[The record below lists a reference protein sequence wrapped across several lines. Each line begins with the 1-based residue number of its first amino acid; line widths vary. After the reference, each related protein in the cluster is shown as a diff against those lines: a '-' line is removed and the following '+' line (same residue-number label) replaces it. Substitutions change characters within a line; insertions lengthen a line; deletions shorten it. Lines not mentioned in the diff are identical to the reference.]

1 MDEERDEIEQHI
13 DKPDFVSYP
22 GIKSE
27 SELQLNGIVGFI
39 PDATF
44 AIDKKGR
51 VIAWNRAMESMTGV
65 KADDILGIGDYEY
78 SLPFYGFRQPILID
92 LVLQPD
98 PNLEAEYEAME
109 RDGMSLTGEVFI
121 SSFGTNGSYIWA
133 KASPLY
139 DSNGNIT
146 GAIESTR
153 DITERKYTE
162 DALKERESKF
172 RLLFERSADAMFLL
186 DGRKFIDCNNAAVE
200 MMKCSSRTELLDIH
214 PSEISPERQR
224 DGRSSREKSE
234 DMIKKAFEKGTHKFE
249 WTRLRSNGEEFPV
262 MITLTVIPWKG
273 EQILH
278 VTVKD
283 ITERK
288 AAEKSLLQSRELY
301 RNLVENLNDIIL
313 FLDPSGRITYI
324 SPVVEQV
331 FGYSP
336 RELIGRSFEEHIH
349 KDDLAG
355 VKERFEQAITGKL
368 EAYEFRF
375 LDKENRVR
383 YVRASAR
390 LSGVPDSL
398 KGLTVTLTDITDH
411 KKAEMELKESED
423 RYRLLVE
430 SSPDGIMIHQD
441 GIVIFANRAS
451 AVLLNA
457 DKPEEL
463 VGKPV
468 MSFVH
473 PDYIRTVQDRIHSTQ
488 YARDEA
494 PLIEEKFLGIDGTQI
509 DVEVAAIPFTNRG
522 KPATQVVFREIT
534 RRKKAEEALQR
545 YKLLSDHSRDII
557 LFIQKEDGRILEAN
571 DAAMRTYGC
580 SRKDLLNLTIH
591 DLRAPASSAL
601 TQDQMDVAET
611 QGILFETVHKR
622 HDGSLFPVEVSSEGA
637 IIGGTRTLIS
647 VVRDISE
654 RCRAIRTIERL
665 ANFPDENP
673 NPVLRISSDSAIIYA
688 NQSSKELL
696 GQWGCQVGQLLPNG
710 YRNIIE
716 KTLRS
721 GKSSEIECVAGK
733 IVYSLVFAPIAG
745 MGYVNIY
752 GEDITER
759 KQAKNALM
767 ESEERYRTLSEAAPD
782 LIFIV
787 NRDDKV
793 EYVNKFAAKYLGLQP
808 EEVIGRARSELFPQH
823 ISDKLKLG
831 LQKAFEN
838 GEAFRNSNDKTS
850 LCGRDVWLDTQIVPL
865 RKNSGIVTAVMEV
878 SRDITDLKRS
888 EEILRNAKEA
898 AEAATRAKSEFLANM
913 SHEIRTPMNAVI
925 GMTDLLL
932 DEDLTSN
939 QKECL
944 ETIRRS
950 GEALLSIINNI
961 LDLSKIEAGLTDLE
975 CQPFELH
982 RCVETSLDLVSAD
995 ANKKG
1000 LSIKCEF
1007 EDSAPA
1013 VILGD
1018 PTRLSQILVNLL
1030 SNSVK
1035 FTETGEISLAV
1046 SAQRLEGENYE
1057 IHFAVKDTGIGI
1069 PRDKMERLFKSF
1081 SQIDS
1086 STTRKYG
1093 GTGLGLAISKKLV
1106 EMMNGTIWV
1115 ESEAGSDTTFHFTI
1129 KVEKTLKEPIDLI
1142 KLDSKYDARLHGNL
1156 DPHLSIL
1163 LAEDNLVNQMV
1174 TQRMLNKLGCRADIA
1189 SNGIEVLRALERQS
1203 YDVII
1208 MDVLMPEMDGL
1219 EATKEIR
1226 RRWPGNSPKIIA
1238 MTASVLKGD
1247 RETCL
1252 AAGMDGYISKPAKLV
1267 ELRSALESK
1276 VITPR

>member
-1 MDEERDEIEQHI
+1 MDEMERSR

-22 GIKSE
+22 GIRSE
-27 SELQLNGIVGFI
+27 SERQLNGIVSFL

-65 KADDILGIGDYEY
+65 KADDILGFGDYEY

-121 SSFGTNGSYIWA
+121 SSFGTNGTYIWA

-146 GAIESTR
+146 GAIESLR
-153 DITERKYTE
+153 DITERKYAE
-162 DALKERESKF
+162 EALKESESKF

-186 DGRKFIDCNNAAVE
+186 DGKKFIDCNNAAVE
-200 MMKCSSRTELLDIH
+200 MMKCSSRAELLDLH
-214 PSEISPERQR
+214 PSEISPEKQT
-224 DGRSSREKSE
+224 DGQSSREKSE
-234 DMIKKAFEKGTHKFE
+234 EMIKKAFEKGTHKFE
-249 WTRLRSNGEEFPV
+249 WIRRRSNGEEFPA
-262 MITLTVIPWKG
+262 MITLTAIPWKG

-288 AAEKSLLQSRELY
+288 AAENALLESRELY
-301 RNLVENLNDIIL
+301 RNLIENLNDIIL

-324 SPVVEQV
+324 SPVVEQA

-336 RELIGRSFEEHIH
+336 REFIGRRFEEHIH

-368 EAYEFRF
+368 KAYEFRV
-375 LDKENRVR
+375 LDKENRVK
-383 YVRASAR
+383 YVRSSAR
-390 LSGVPDSL
+390 LSGDPNSV
-398 KGLTVTLTDITDH
+398 KGLTMTLTDVTDR
-411 KKAEMELKESED
+411 KKAEMDLKESED

-430 SSPDGIMIHQD
+430 SSPDGIIIHQD
-441 GIVIFANRAS
+441 GIVIFANKTS

-473 PDYIRTVQDRIHSTQ
+473 PDYIQTVRDRIHTQ
-488 YARDEA
+488 NAWDEA
-494 PLIEEKFLGIDGTQI
+494 PLIEEKLLGIDGAEI
-509 DVEVAAIPFTNRG
+509 EVEVAAIPFIFRG
-522 KPATQVVFREIT
+522 KPSTQVVFRDIT
-534 RRKKAEEALQR
+534 KRKKAESELVESREFLDKIINSIGDPVFVKDRQHRFILVNDAECKMLDLQ
-545 YKLLSDHSRDII
+545 SDEI
-557 LFIQKEDGRILEAN
+557 LGRTIYDLFPTKEMGDTSWEKDELVFSTGKENLNEETIASAAGVSHTILVKKNLYTAN
-571 DAAMRTYGC
+571 D
-580 SRKDLLNLTIH
+580 KDQFL
-591 DLRAPASSAL
+591 
-601 TQDQMDVAET
+601 V
-611 QGILFETVHKR
+611 
-622 HDGSLFPVEVSSEGA
+622 GA
-637 IIGGTRTLIS
+637 VT
-647 VVRDISE
+647 
-654 RCRAIRTIERL
+654 
-665 ANFPDENP
+665 
-673 NPVLRISSDSAIIYA
+673 
-688 NQSSKELL
+688 
-696 GQWGCQVGQLLPNG
+696 
-710 YRNIIE
+710 
-716 KTLRS
+716 
-721 GKSSEIECVAGK
+721 
-733 IVYSLVFAPIAG
+733 
-745 MGYVNIY
+745 
-752 GEDITER
+752 DITER
-759 KQAKNALM
+759 KQAENALR
-767 ESEERYRTLSEAAPD
+767 ESEERYRSLTDAMPD
-782 LIFIV
+782 LVFIV

-793 EYVNKFAAKYLGLQP
+793 EYVNNVAAKYLNLLPQ
-808 EEVIGRARSELFPQH
+808 EVIGRARSDLFPPEASPSQE
-823 ISDKLKLG
+823 LE
-831 LQKAFEN
+831 LQKVFEN
-838 GEAFRNSNDKTS
+838 GDAVRNIVEKTAF
-850 LCGRDVWLDTQIVPL
+850 CGREVWLDTQIVPL
-865 RKNSGIVTAVMEV
+865 KTANDKDQFLVGAVT
-878 SRDITDLKRS
+878 DITELKRS
-888 EEILRNAKEA
+888 EEILRKSKEA

-925 GMTDLLL
+925 GMTGLLL
-932 DEDLTSN
+932 DEDLTTN

-950 GEALLSIINNI
+950 GESLLSIINNI
-961 LDLSKIEAGLTDLE
+961 LDLSKIEAGVTDLE
-975 CQPFELH
+975 CQPFELI

-1000 LSIKCEF
+1000 ISTRCEF
-1007 EDSAPA
+1007 DDNTPA

-1030 SNSVK
+1030 NNSVK
-1035 FTETGEISLAV
+1035 FTETGEISVAV
-1046 SAQRLEGENYE
+1046 SGKRLEGEKYE

-1069 PRDKMERLFKSF
+1069 PLDKMGRLFQSF

-1115 ESEAGSDTTFHFTI
+1115 ESEAGSGTTFHFTI
-1129 KVEKTLKEPIDLI
+1129 KVEKTLHEPIDI
-1142 KLDSKYDARLHGNL
+1142 NKLDSKSNASLNGKL
-1156 DPHLSIL
+1156 DHHLSIL

-1174 TQRMLNKLGCRADIA
+1174 TQRMLNKLGCRADVA

-1203 YDVII
+1203 YDVVI

-1219 EATKEIR
+1219 EATREIR
-1226 RRWPGNSPKIIA
+1226 RRWPESGPKIIA
-1238 MTASVLKGD
+1238 MTASVLKCD

-1267 ELRSALESK
+1267 ELKSALESYVSHEK
-1276 VITPR
+1276 

>member
-1 MDEERDEIEQHI
+1 VEEDMDEM
-13 DKPDFVSYP
+13 
-22 GIKSE
+22 KSE
-27 SELQLNGIVGFI
+27 SERQLNGIVSFL

-51 VIAWNRAMESMTGV
+51 VIAWNRAMESLTGV
-65 KADDILGIGDYEY
+65 KADDILGMGDYEY

-92 LVLQPD
+92 LILQPD

-121 SSFGTNGSYIWA
+121 SSFGTNGSHIWA

-146 GAIESTR
+146 GAIESLR
-153 DITERKYTE
+153 DITERKYAE
-162 DALKERESKF
+162 DALKESESKF

-186 DGRKFIDCNNAAVE
+186 DGKKFIDCNNAAIE
-200 MMKCSSRTELLDIH
+200 MMRCSSRAELLDIH

-234 DMIKKAFEKGTHKFE
+234 EMIKKAFEKGTHKFE
-249 WTRLRSNGEEFPV
+249 WTRLRSNGEEFPA

-288 AAEKSLLQSRELY
+288 AAEKALLESRELY
-301 RNLVENLNDIIL
+301 RNLVENLNEIIL

-336 RELIGRSFEEHIH
+336 RELIGRSFEEYIY

-355 VKERFEQAITGKL
+355 VKERFEHAITGELK
-368 EAYEFRF
+368 AYECRVM
-375 LDKENRVR
+375 DKENRVR

-390 LSGVPDSL
+390 LSGDPNSV
-398 KGLTVTLTDITDH
+398 KGLIVTLTDVTDH
-411 KKAEMELKESED
+411 KKAEMELKESDD

-430 SSPDGIMIHQD
+430 SSPDGIIIHQD
-441 GIVIFANRAS
+441 GIVIFANKAT

-457 DKPEEL
+457 DKPDEL

-473 PDYIRTVQDRIHSTQ
+473 PDYIKTVHDRIHSTQ
-488 YARDEA
+488 NARDEA
-494 PLIEEKFLGIDGTQI
+494 PLIEAKFLGIDGI
-509 DVEVAAIPFTNRG
+509 EIEVEVAAIPFSLKG
-522 KPATQVVFREIT
+522 KPATQVVFRDIT
-534 RRKKAEEALQR
+534 KRKKAEEELEE
-545 YKLLSDHSRDII
+545 SREFLNKII
-557 LFIQKEDGRILEAN
+557 NSIGDPVFVKDRQHRFILVN
-571 DAAMRTYGC
+571 DAECKMLDRQSNEILGRTTY
-580 SRKDLLNLTIH
+580 D
-591 DLRAPASSAL
+591 
-601 TQDQMDVAET
+601 
-611 QGILFETVHKR
+611 
-622 HDGSLFPVEVSSEGA
+622 LFPTKEMG
-637 IIGGTRTLIS
+637 
-647 VVRDISE
+647 DISWE
-654 RCRAIRTIERL
+654 K
-665 ANFPDENP
+665 DE
-673 NPVLRISSDSAIIYA
+673 
-688 NQSSKELL
+688 
-696 GQWGCQVGQLLPNG
+696 
-710 YRNIIE
+710 
-716 KTLRS
+716 
-721 GKSSEIECVAGK
+721 
-733 IVYSLVFAPIAG
+733 LVFRTGQENLNEETIANAAG
-745 MGYVNIY
+745 VSHTILVKKNLYTTNDKDQFLVGAVT
-752 GEDITER
+752 DITE
-759 KQAKNALM
+759 
-767 ESEERYRTLSEAAPD
+767 
-782 LIFIV
+782 
-787 NRDDKV
+787 
-793 EYVNKFAAKYLGLQP
+793 
-808 EEVIGRARSELFPQH
+808 
-823 ISDKLKLG
+823 
-831 LQKAFEN
+831 
-838 GEAFRNSNDKTS
+838 
-850 LCGRDVWLDTQIVPL
+850 
-865 RKNSGIVTAVMEV
+865 
-878 SRDITDLKRS
+878 LKRY
-888 EEILRNAKEA
+888 EEILKNAKEA

-925 GMTDLLL
+925 GMTGLLL
-932 DEDLTSN
+932 DEDLTTN
-939 QKECL
+939 QTECL
-944 ETIRRS
+944 ETIRSS
-950 GEALLSIINNI
+950 GESLLSIINNI
-961 LDLSKIEAGLTDLE
+961 LDLSKIEAGVNDLE

-1000 LSIKCEF
+1000 ISAKCEF

-1030 SNSVK
+1030 NNAVK
-1035 FTETGEISLAV
+1035 FTEKGEISLAV
-1046 SAQRLEGENYE
+1046 SGKRLEGENCE

-1069 PRDKMERLFKSF
+1069 PKDKMGRLFQSF

-1086 STTRKYG
+1086 TTTRKYG

-1115 ESEAGSDTTFHFTI
+1115 ESEAGSGTTFHFTI
-1129 KVEKTLKEPIDLI
+1129 KVEETLHEPIDI
-1142 KLDSKYDARLHGNL
+1142 NRLDSKSNASLHENL
-1156 DPHLSIL
+1156 DHHLSIL

-1203 YDVII
+1203 YDIVI

-1219 EATKEIR
+1219 EATREIR
-1226 RRWPGNSPKIIA
+1226 LRWPKSGPKIIA

-1252 AAGMDGYISKPAKLV
+1252 AAGMDDYISKPTKLV
-1267 ELRSALESK
+1267 ELKSALEPYVRMEK
-1276 VITPR
+1276 